1 MQNTPWLTKNEQILG
16 DWTVTSH
23 LAIVHSTNRLKR
35 ANKITE
41 HWKTDLIYLKG
52 IKIICRQNILII
64 LKMRINKENQE
75 QRNFDLEY
83 RVGRLFILEVLKAFL
98 ILDVGDIP
106 PRELESN
113 AGMVSLFLDVL
124 YPITFYFTVHYQETL
139 TSVRMKL
146 SFHGSLLTLKR

>member
-1 MQNTPWLTKNEQILG
+1 
-16 DWTVTSH
+16 
-23 LAIVHSTNRLKR
+23 
-35 ANKITE
+35 
-41 HWKTDLIYLKG
+41 
-52 IKIICRQNILII
+52 
-64 LKMRINKENQE
+64 MRINKENQE

-106 PRELESN
+106 PRELESS
-113 AGMVSLFLDVL
+113 AGMVSLFLNVL